1 MGSLPDWLVNLYII
15 IVFTGTIGGAV
26 WGGYEVKKDE
36 GSEDQVINALL
47 IAGIIGFFVS
57 LIVGWIVCQGL
68 NLLIYSIAIPAAL
81 GIWWFMTT
89 YWLAIIGVTTVGA
102 GVVYGIRNSERVREW
117 TNNAIEILAYW
128 IDRVAEWVKNN
139 DRAIARY
146 ASRQTKRLMNIAPE
160 FEWLDI
166 RTSINEIGMCHIPN
180 LLRERKSLLVAIKRV
195 QGVLNKVAWQRE
207 DRTDFEEAN
216 ARRSAQTAEQ
226 LVVQFQRNARDIA
239 EAVDALRHL
248 EADLAAATVDA
259 YRRDE
264 INAKLRGLVSRIQ
277 ANSVAVQE
285 ARDEAGMHQ
294 QPRRLT
300 E

>member
-1 MGSLPDWLVNLYII
+1 MNLYVV
-15 IVFTGTIGGAV
+15 IVFAGTIGGAV
-26 WGGYEVKKDE
+26 CGYEAKKDE
-36 GSEDQVINALL
+36 RNEDQIINAIFATGGL
-47 IAGIIGFFVS
+47 GFLASFIVG
-57 LIVGWIVCQGL
+57 LIVCHGL
-68 NLLIYSIAIPAAL
+68 NLLIYSIAIPVTL
-81 GIWWFMTT
+81 SIWWLMTT
-89 YWLAIIGVTTVGA
+89 YWLVILGIATTGA
-102 GVVYGIRNSERVREW
+102 GVVYGIRNPERVREW
-117 TNNAIEILAYW
+117 TSNIIEVLAYG

-146 ASRQTKRLMNIAPE
+146 ASRQTKRLMSIAPE
-160 FEWLDI
+160 FEWLDT

-195 QGVLNKVAWQRE
+195 QGVLDQVAWQRE

-277 ANSVAVQE
+277 ANNVAIQE
-285 ARDEAGMHQ
+285 ARDEAETHQ